1 MAELLLDNTNP
12 VRRILL
18 VFVDV
23 RSALNV
29 AQQDRRKAGVVF
41 SLIYTFDWSWGLGIS
56 HP

>member
-29 AQQDRRKAGVVF
+29 AQQIVAKLGSS
-41 SLIYTFDWSWGLGIS
+41 SL
-56 HP
+56 